1 MESILNFISALCI
14 GLGVFLGITGAVGI
28 VRLPNF
34 FTRLHAA
41 SVTDSGCAFLI
52 LSGLMLQSGFS
63 IPTLKLL
70 FILVFLL
77 ITSPTASHALAK
89 TALDCGAEPT
99 PHPYEER

>member
-1 MESILNFISALCI
+1 MESILSIISALCI
-14 GLGVFLGITGAVGI
+14 GLGIFLGITGAVGI

-63 IPTLKLL
+63 IPTLKLF

-89 TALDCGAEPT
+89 TALDCGADPT
-99 PHPYEER
+99 PPPYEER